1 MPQTDA
7 RFDVV
12 VVGAGV
18 GGLACALALAGR
30 GHRVA
35 VIERAAEVGGKLRVA
50 QVGDHAIDCGPTVL
64 TMRPVFEALFERAG
78 LHMDEWLQLRPLSC
92 LARHAWTDGSQ
103 LDLFADVE
111 RSAEAIAA
119 FAGAREAEGYRRFVQ
134 HGAAILERLE
144 QPFLHHDNDGL
155 LGVVRRVGLR
165 GLPSLSRVDFGRTM
179 WAALAD
185 FFRDR
190 RLRQLFARY
199 ATYYGSSPLQAPAT
213 LNLIAAVEQRGVWA
227 LQGGMIALA
236 QALRRAIEHCGGEVR
251 CGLGVQACELGDGR
265 VQRVVLDDGTGI
277 ACDALVYNGDP
288 SVLAQGLLGEGLRRA
303 VPGVEPTRPRPR
315 SLSAMTWSMYGTA
328 EGFGLAYHNVFFAD
342 DYEAEFAAL
351 ARGEVPTQP
360 TVYLCAQD
368 RLADTPAGPE
378 RLMCLVN
385 APALAAGRPSEQES
399 TCRVQMEQQLQRCGL
414 RLSPQQPV
422 VAATPTDFAARFP
435 GTMGAIYGDAT
446 HGALAP
452 FSRPRHATR
461 IPNLWLVGGA
471 VHPGAGLPMVTLGGR
486 WVADAVAQRL
496 GSRPRSAPGA
506 TAGGTSTASPTTAA
520 APSP

>member
-1 MPQTDA
+1 MSQTDA
-7 RFDVV
+7 HVDVV

-18 GGLACALALAGR
+18 GGLACALDLAGR

-35 VIERAAEVGGKLRVA
+35 VIERASEVGGKLRVA
-50 QVGDHAIDCGPTVL
+50 RVGEHAIDCGPTVL

-78 LHMDEWLQLRPLSC
+78 LRLGEWLRLRPLPC
-92 LARHAWTDGSQ
+92 LARHAWTDGSR
-103 LDLFADVE
+103 LDLFDDVD
-111 RSAEAIAA
+111 RSADAIAA
-119 FAGAREAEGYRRFVQ
+119 FAGAREAAGYRRFVQ

-155 LGVVRRVGLR
+155 LGVMRRVGLR
-165 GLPSLSRVDFGRTM
+165 GLPALSRVDFGRTM
-179 WAALAD
+179 WTALAD
-185 FFRDR
+185 FFRDP

-227 LQGGMIALA
+227 VEGGMIALA
-236 QALRRAIEHCGGEVR
+236 QALRRAIEHRGGEVR
-251 CGLGVQACELGDGR
+251 CGHGVQSCELAGGR
-265 VQRVVLDDGTGI
+265 IRRVLLDDGT
-277 ACDALVYNGDP
+277 ALVCDALVYNGDP
-288 SVLAQGLLGEGLRRA
+288 SVLVAGRLGEGLRRA
-303 VPGVEPTRPRPR
+303 VPGVDPARPRPR
-315 SLSAMTWSMYGTA
+315 SLSAMTWSMHGTA
-328 EGFGLAYHNVFFAD
+328 KGFPLAYHNVFFAD

-351 ARGEVPTQP
+351 ARGEVPSQP

-368 RLADTPAGPE
+368 RLTDAPVGPE

-385 APALAAGRPSEQES
+385 APALADGRTPEQES

-414 RLSPQQPV
+414 RLTPRQPV
-422 VAATPTDFAARFP
+422 VAATPQDFATRFP

-471 VHPGAGLPMVTLGGR
+471 IHPGAGLPMVTLGGC
-486 WVADAVAQRL
+486 WVADTVSQRL
-496 GSRPRSAPGA
+496 ASRPRSAPAA

-520 APSP
+520 LRSP